1 MVEREKTRKLIAALA
16 GYFLYH
22 AITEFEIKV
31 RMSDHE
37 TQISIN
43 GKSETGIDGINEMCI
58 HLSDNRM
65 HEIETYYDELLG
77 MRNSDDELKLMSY
90 FVDDAKCC
98 YENQV
103 LTLTIVRKH

>member
-1 MVEREKTRKLIAALA
+1 MVEREKTRKLIAAMA

-31 RMSDHE
+31 RMGDHE
-37 TQISIN
+37 TQISIS
-43 GKSETGIDGINEMCI
+43 GESETGIDGIDEMCL

-65 HEIETYYDELLG
+65 DEIETYYDELLG
-77 MRNSDDELKLMSY
+77 MRNSEDELKMMIY
-90 FVDDAKCC
+90 FVDDAKFC